1 MAEVIHFGKGFHSIA
16 PVVMSLFH
24 TIERSNHYFLFRVPG
39 TLCLILVIFRV
50 CKILL

>member
-24 TIERSNHYFLFRVPG
+24 PIEVQSLVFISSSWYIMLDFGYFQSM
-39 TLCLILVIFRV
+39 
-50 CKILL
+50 